1 MFGFKPLNVLGC
13 VAAGSC
19 LCCSAQTNTCPKPVV
34 SFFQPCLQLRQE
46 PASLPVSK
54 ALAGPAEP
62 LLVKNTQRASAS
74 CKTRGQHCFSRRLAR
89 QLCRPDEFYLVPAE
103 EPVFDHGVNRFFDQ
117 VFRPEEFHVGKHS
130 VSSSITTAIKRKN
143 PLCLL
148 NPIVFQVSW

>member
-19 LCCSAQTNTCPKPVV
+19 LCCSAQTNTCPKPALP
-34 SFFQPCLQLRQE
+34 FFQPCLQLCLE

-54 ALAGPAEP
+54 TLAGPAEP
-62 LLVKNTQRASAS
+62 LPVKNTSAPVPAVKLEVTTASAEGLHGS
-74 CKTRGQHCFSRRLAR
+74 FVRS
-89 QLCRPDEFYLVPAE
+89 DEFYLVRAE
-103 EPVFDHGVNRFFDQ
+103 EPVFEHGVNRFFDQ

-148 NPIVFQVSW
+148 NPIVFQASW

>member
-1 MFGFKPLNVLGC
+1 MFRFHPLSVLGC

-19 LCCSAQTNTCPKPVV
+19 LCCGAQTNTCTNPAV

-46 PASLPVSK
+46 PASSPTSR

-62 LLVKNTQRASAS
+62 SLVKNTSAPAPPAKLEVSTASAEGLHGS
-74 CKTRGQHCFSRRLAR
+74 FVRS
-89 QLCRPDEFYLVPAE
+89 DEFYLVRAE
-103 EPVFDHGVNRFFDQ
+103 GPVFEHGVNGFLDQ
-117 VFRPEEFHVGKHS
+117 VFRPEEFHVGKYA

-148 NPIVFQVSW
+148 NPIVFQAAW